1 MKALQNPVFLQRE
14 IRREQNCFS
23 DEDRSLEFAIYAGI
37 MRKYEGMF
45 FFCMLRRFL
54 SSGPSHF
61 FCQGIEGEFTQWTI
75 SGLLN

>member
-1 MKALQNPVFLQRE
+1 MQNPVFLQRGM
-14 IRREQNCFS
+14 RREQNCFS
-23 DEDRSLEFAIYAGI
+23 AGDRSLEFAIYAGI
-37 MRKYEGMF
+37 VRKYEGMF
-45 FFCMLRRFL
+45 FSSFGEKVS

>member
-14 IRREQNCFS
+14 MRREQNCFS
-23 DEDRSLEFAIYAGI
+23 EEESKGEFAIYAGI

-45 FFCMLRRFL
+45 FSLYVGKVS
-54 SSGPSHF
+54 SSGAFPF